1 MVPPQSMDAR
11 GDLRGDRQEGSPG
24 SRSFSSRGPPAP
36 PSRACSARAL
46 VRGTARTSSRS
57 SVCQFFDHRMD
68 RCPRR
73 EANEGGDAPAGA
85 FVEVRATYSV
95 PGPRRKP
102 CVRRRSWLLDAR
114 ALFWTRPN
122 SAIRRPTDCPDQSF
136 GRLPA
141 LKLSRFSSWVTASR
155 GLLAEP
161 SGHEPG
167 GPHADSEHDQD
178 ARTGLL
184 SGRDCAYNRISTSP
198 RPGPFREVPD
208 QRVFPNRR

>member
-1 MVPPQSMDAR
+1 MTGRRAAR
-11 GDLRGDRQEGSPG
+11 EAGPFLLVVRQLHLREPARRGPRFAGPHAHQAGLPCANFSTTVWIGAPG
-24 SRSFSSRGPPAP
+24 RTERRGRHSSRCIRRGQSNVLGPWAE
-36 PSRACSARAL
+36 AEAL
-46 VRGTARTSSRS
+46 RPTALMAS
-57 SVCQFFDHRMD
+57 
-68 RCPRR
+68 
-73 EANEGGDAPAGA
+73 
-85 FVEVRATYSV
+85 
-95 PGPRRKP
+95 
-102 CVRRRSWLLDAR
+102 AR

-122 SAIRRPTDCPDQSF
+122 SAIRRPTDCPGQSF

-184 SGRDCAYNRISTSP
+184 SGRDCAYNGISTSP
-198 RPGPFREVPD
+198 RPGPFREEAD
-208 QRVFPNRR
+208 QRVFPKRR